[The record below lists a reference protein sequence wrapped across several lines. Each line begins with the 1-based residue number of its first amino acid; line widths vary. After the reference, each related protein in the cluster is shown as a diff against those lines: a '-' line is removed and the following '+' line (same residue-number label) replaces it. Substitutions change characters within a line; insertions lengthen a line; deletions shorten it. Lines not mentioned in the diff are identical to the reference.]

1 MAQQWHSVCTVRRMT
16 QTVHTALRIVRT
28 IRSPSWSGPAAGCIC
43 SPQLS
48 SDASA
53 AHTARSSDAT
63 AASSRSC
70 ISQAQSTMKS
80 DESSVSLRPV
90 SAPSQAAL
98 PRPPAPTL
106 CTAKAS
112 SQRPVAGSQ
121 PRPSQQSTPHR
132 IAKQTLLADEGRPS
146 PTSAGAAAKRA
157 TLRLTHSASMHAGSA
172 ASAWPCCWRRC
183 SSSCSNCAS
192 CSQKPWFGSMQ
203 RRASFVPAR
212 TTEP

>member
-1 MAQQWHSVCTVRRMT
+1 MAQQWLSVCTVRRMT

-28 IRSPSWSGPAAGCIC
+28 IRSPSWASGGLHL
-43 SPQLS
+43 SPHS
-48 SDASA
+48 SA
-53 AHTARSSDAT
+53 ATRPLRTRRAAAQQRRPARARVHSD
-63 AASSRSC
+63 

-172 ASAWPCCWRRC
+172 ASAWPCCWRR
-183 SSSCSNCAS
+183 STRAGPN
-192 CSQKPWFGSMQ
+192 PW
-203 RRASFVPAR
+203 R
-212 TTEP
+212 